1 MGCRDEKY
9 ALLYAFGTME
19 RKRSDHFRNIVVCV
33 EALQLKHREG
43 HNQMVL
49 APLFHTCEW
58 ISKGLTELYTIEA
71 SKYTW
76 RQQ

>member
-9 ALLYAFGTME
+9 ALLYAFETME
-19 RKRSDHFRNIVVCV
+19 RKRSDHFRNIVVSV

-49 APLFHTCEW
+49 APFFHACEW
-58 ISKGLTELYTIEA
+58 ISKGLTELYTTEA